1 MALALVATVAA
12 MLPFAL
18 GAGGVDVSTLVLPD
32 AFQCL
37 VGQGM
42 SFTIIRA
49 FQVRCRAD
57 LRLCTPVP
65 ECHACCCGRALQSNG
80 VPDTNSPHTLYNA

>member
-12 MLPFAL
+12 LLPVVL
-18 GAGGVDVSTLVLPD
+18 GATGVDVSSPVLPD

-49 FQVRCRAD
+49 FQVTSRVCR
-57 LRLCTPVP
+57 V
-65 ECHACCCGRALQSNG
+65 ACLW
-80 VPDTNSPHTLYNA
+80 